1 MSRTY
6 HPDPLDLD
14 PIPCGPDDYA
24 DPDPT
29 TIDLST
35 STTTR
40 PMRLECPEAEP
51 RTVRHY
57 AIDLDA
63 LCAEWA
69 AMQPY
74 DADPSTDMQPG
85 RPGVTR

>member
-6 HPDPLDLD
+6 HLHPLDLD

-35 STTTR
+35 GSTVR
-40 PMRLECPEAEP
+40 PVRLDCPEAEP
-51 RTVRHY
+51 RTARRY
-57 AIDLDA
+57 TIDLDQ
-63 LCAEWA
+63 LCAEWDA
-69 AMQPY
+69 ARPY
-74 DADPSTDMQPG
+74 DSDPSTDMQPE
-85 RPGVTR
+85 RPMVLR